1 MSLFRFSALLLGAGL
16 LLFAASGCASLS
28 QTRQLEQEAR
38 ASRLQFLD
46 TVQNAYFLLGD
57 EYYRLALSAEDLGK
71 KDLSREYAAKANLYL
86 LFSKNIKRE
95 AEQLRASMQTP
106 TPSGP
111 GAAVTPPPPLAP
123 VSDPTAS
130 GQNIT
135 PSSEKAGS

>member
-1 MSLFRFSALLLGAGL
+1 MSFFRFSAWVLGAGL

-71 KDLSREYAAKANLYL
+71 KDLAREYAAKANLYL
-86 LFSKNIKRE
+86 LFSKNVKRE
-95 AEQLRASMQTP
+95 AEQLRASMQAP
-106 TPSGP
+106 AVSGS
-111 GAAVTPPPPLAP
+111 GAAGTPPPPLAP
-123 VSDPTAS
+123 SFDPAAS
-130 GQNIT
+130 GQNIA